1 MTDIAFRSATEIA
14 GMLVR
19 REISSVE
26 LTRLQLDRIAAIN
39 PPINAV
45 VELNPE
51 AALAAAATAD
61 LATARGDAVG
71 PLHGVPMTVKDSFDA
86 AGLHTTWGN
95 PAFRDYVP
103 ETDST
108 VVGRLRQAGAIVI
121 GKTNVH
127 FMLSDFGQ
135 TANELYGV
143 TNNPWD
149 TTRTPGGSSGGGA
162 AALTAGLTYLEYGS
176 DLVGSIRIPASFCGV
191 YGIKPTAGI
200 VPLTGFAV
208 PYTPPGPRSMTYLSA
223 IGPLARSVG
232 DLRTALRTTA
242 GPEYPETISTAW
254 SLAPPRHR
262 RLQDFRVGV
271 VLDDGAAPVSSEV
284 RAALSN
290 AVDALATTGAKIIT
304 GWPERVDAQQ
314 QSESFGFQVGLF
326 FAFQEGGSDFATLT
340 EVVQQESRRMAAR
353 QAWDDYFRD
362 VDVFLCPSNFTP
374 AFPHDT
380 RPFSDRTVST
390 PDGDRP
396 YDSQPFWVSHASLAG
411 LPAVVAPIGSTAGGL
426 PVGAQIIGPRF
437 EDDTAMTFAE
447 LLTDVV
453 GGYLRPPL
461 S

>member
-1 MTDIAFRSATEIA
+1 
-14 GMLVR
+14 
-19 REISSVE
+19 
-26 LTRLQLDRIAAIN
+26 
-39 PPINAV
+39 
-45 VELNPE
+45 
-51 AALAAAATAD
+51 
-61 LATARGDAVG
+61 
-71 PLHGVPMTVKDSFDA
+71 
-86 AGLHTTWGN
+86 
-95 PAFRDYVP
+95 
-103 ETDST
+103 
-108 VVGRLRQAGAIVI
+108 
-121 GKTNVH
+121 
-127 FMLSDFGQ
+127 
-135 TANELYGV
+135 
-143 TNNPWD
+143 
-149 TTRTPGGSSGGGA
+149 
-162 AALTAGLTYLEYGS
+162 
-176 DLVGSIRIPASFCGV
+176 
-191 YGIKPTAGI
+191 
-200 VPLTGFAV
+200 
-208 PYTPPGPRSMTYLSA
+208 
-223 IGPLARSVG
+223 VG
-232 DLRTALRTTA
+232 DLRTALRATA
-242 GPEYPETISTAW
+242 GPEDRETISTGW
-254 SLAPPRHR
+254 SRGPPRHR

-271 VLDDGAAPVSSEV
+271 VHDDGAAPVSSEV

-314 QSESFGFQVGLF
+314 QSVSFGFQVGLF

-390 PDGDRP
+390 PEGDRP